1 MRKQP
6 PPAHRRRWMRALLL
20 ALPLLSLPVLYAAL
34 GAGRPSSYSSAAS
47 APPLG
52 RHHARG
58 PPPRLAYLISGAG
71 PGDGPRI
78 RRLLR
83 ALYHPWNC
91 YLVGVAGEEDR
102 ADLEAFVRGQEATRR
117 YGNVRVAGAG
127 EWAAVTRRGPTEL
140 AATLH
145 AAALLLR
152 EFDGWSWFINLS
164 ASDYPLMPQDAFG
177 PDVNSLVALTSY
189 LTDILHIFSYIPRD
203 LNFIEHTSNIG
214 WREHQRARPI
224 IVDPALQV
232 PNRTEVVT
240 TKEKR
245 SMPSAF
251 KIFVGSSWVVLSRS
265 FLEFCLLGWDNLPRT
280 LLMYFTNFLSSSES
294 YFHTVI
300 CNSNHYQNTTI
311 NNDLRFMAWD
321 NPPRMHPVNLTTE
334 YFDAMANSGAPFAH
348 SFADD
353 NPVLDMIDAKLLGR
367 APDSFTPGGWCLGSW
382 VGGKDPCT
390 FLGKSFVLRPTKRSV
405 KLEKLLLELLEPD
418 NFRPKQCK

>member
-1 MRKQP
+1 MRKLP
-6 PPAHRRRWMRALLL
+6 PPHRRRWMRALLL

-34 GAGRPSSYSSAAS
+34 GAARSSP
-47 APPLG
+47 APPPG
-52 RHHARG
+52 RLQPGGRR

-102 ADLEAFVRGQEATRR
+102 ADLEAFVRGQEAPRR
-117 YGNVRVAGAG
+117 YGNVRVAAAG

-152 EFDGWSWFINLS
+152 EFDAWSWFINLS
-164 ASDYPLMPQDAFG
+164 ASDYPLMPQD
-177 PDVNSLVALTSY
+177 
-189 LTDILHIFSYIPRD
+189 DILHIFSYIPRD

-214 WREHQRARPI
+214 WKEHQRARPI

-232 PNRTEVVT
+232 PNKTEVVT

-251 KIFVGSSWVVLSRS
+251 KIFVG
-265 FLEFCLLGWDNLPRT
+265 WDNLPRT
-280 LLMYFTNFLSSSES
+280 LLMYFTNFLASSEG

-300 CNSNHYQNTTI
+300 CNSNYYQNTTI

-321 NPPRMHPVNLTTE
+321 NPPRAHPVNLTIE
-334 YFDAMANSGAPFAH
+334 HFDAMANSGVPFAH
-348 SFADD
+348 SFSDD
-353 NPVLDMIDAKLLGR
+353 NPVLDMIDDRLLGR
-367 APDSFTPGGWCLGSW
+367 ASDRFAPGGWCLGGS
-382 VGGKDPCT
+382 VDGKDPCT
-390 FLGKSFVLRPTKRSV
+390 FFGRSFVLRPTKRSA
-405 KLEKLLLELLEPD
+405 KLEELLLKLLEPD

>member
-1 MRKQP
+1 MRKLP
-6 PPAHRRRWMRALLL
+6 PPHRRRWMRALLL

-34 GAGRPSSYSSAAS
+34 GAARSSP
-47 APPLG
+47 APPPG
-52 RHHARG
+52 RLQPGGRR

-102 ADLEAFVRGQEATRR
+102 ADLEAFVRGQEAPRR
-117 YGNVRVAGAG
+117 YGNVRVAAAG

-152 EFDGWSWFINLS
+152 EFDAWSWFINLS
-164 ASDYPLMPQDAFG
+164 ASDYPLMPQD
-177 PDVNSLVALTSY
+177 
-189 LTDILHIFSYIPRD
+189 DILHIFSYIPRD

-214 WREHQRARPI
+214 WKEHQRARPI

-232 PNRTEVVT
+232 PNKTEVVT

-251 KIFVGSSWVVLSRS
+251 KIFVGSSWVILSRS

-280 LLMYFTNFLSSSES
+280 LLMYFTNFLASSEG

-300 CNSNHYQNTTI
+300 CNSNYYQNTTI

-321 NPPRMHPVNLTTE
+321 NPPRAHPVNLTIE
-334 YFDAMANSGAPFAH
+334 HFDAMANSGVPFAH
-348 SFADD
+348 SFSDD
-353 NPVLDMIDAKLLGR
+353 NPVLDMIDDRLLGR
-367 APDSFTPGGWCLGSW
+367 ASDRFAPGGWCLGGS
-382 VGGKDPCT
+382 VDGKDPCT
-390 FLGKSFVLRPTKRSV
+390 FFGRSFVLRPTKRSA
-405 KLEKLLLELLEPD
+405 KLEELLLKLLEPD